1 MLQVYPGLPKSSV
14 HHAVRCGG
22 ADLDANSYRG
32 HSLLSLLKSR
42 NTCFSQGLRKDAV
55 FQFVFFISLRN
66 KGCKFARCMDR
77 QSVIFRDLGRMDY
90 KTAWDYQEGLL
101 QENVRKKTEARIQ
114 TSEVGVPSSDFR
126 PPASINT
133 QHYLLFVEH
142 PPVYTLGKSGNID
155 NVLLSEENLKARGID
170 FFRTNRGG
178 DITFHGPQQ
187 IVGYPI
193 LDLEKF
199 YTDIGKYLRNMEEV
213 IILTLKEYGIEAGRS
228 PGETGVWIDAAIKG
242 KERKICA
249 IGVRS
254 SRWIT
259 MHGFAL
265 NVNTD
270 LDYFNFIIPCGIQG
284 KQVTSLQKELSRYV
298 DFEEVKEKVKRNFEK
313 VFDAELRG

>member
-1 MLQVYPGLPKSSV
+1 M
-14 HHAVRCGG
+14 
-22 ADLDANSYRG
+22 
-32 HSLLSLLKSR
+32 
-42 NTCFSQGLRKDAV
+42 
-55 FQFVFFISLRN
+55 N
-66 KGCKFARCMDR
+66 K
-77 QSVIFRDLGRMDY
+77 QPIIFRDLGKMDY
-90 KTAWDYQEGLL
+90 KTAWDYQENLL
-101 QENVRKKTEARIQ
+101 QENVKVKSLLRSQEQEAGSQ
-114 TSEVGVPSSDFR
+114 ESEVGGLTTVIPIAIGSQLSTV
-126 PPASINT
+126 N
-133 QHYLLFVEH
+133 YLLFVEH

-199 YTDIGKYLRNMEEV
+199 YTDIGKYLRNVEEV

-228 PGETGVWIDAAIKG
+228 AGETGVWIDADIKG

-270 LDYFNFIIPCGIQG
+270 LDYFNFIIPCGIQD
-284 KQVTSLQKELSRYV
+284 KQVTSLQKELGRSV
-298 DFEEVKEKVKRNFEK
+298 DFEETKEKVKRNFEK
-313 VFDAELRG
+313 VFNAELKTISNMQ

>member
-1 MLQVYPGLPKSSV
+1 MFKQ
-14 HHAVRCGG
+14 
-22 ADLDANSYRG
+22 N
-32 HSLLSLLKSR
+32 
-42 NTCFSQGLRKDAV
+42 
-55 FQFVFFISLRN
+55 
-66 KGCKFARCMDR
+66 
-77 QSVIFRDLGRMDY
+77 VIYRDLGGMDY
-90 KTAWDYQEGLL
+90 KTAWDYQEKLL
-101 QENVRKKTEARIQ
+101 QENVRKKSLVYNNGNGERNDYNDGVDTE
-114 TSEVGVPSSDFR
+114 
-126 PPASINT
+126 T

-155 NVLLSEENLKARGID
+155 NVLINEEMRSAKGIE

-199 YTDIGKYLRNMEEV
+199 ETDIGKYLRNIEEV
-213 IILTLKEYGIEAGRS
+213 SILTLAEYGITAGRS
-228 PGETGVWIDAAIKG
+228 SGETGVWIDADKPG
-242 KERKICA
+242 HERKICA

-270 LDYFNFIIPCGIQG
+270 LSHFDFIIPCGIQN
-284 KQVTSLQKELSRYV
+284 KQVTSIEKEVGHKV
-298 DFEEVKEKVKRNFEK
+298 DFEEAKEKVKRNFKK
-313 VFDAELRG
+313 VFNVELLTS